1 MSIPESLPV
10 SSLPVSSAPVS
21 FGPGSSPVD
30 PPSSGHARSA
40 SSTGYDDLRGET
52 QKVPSGDRTAFS
64 ELGLPT
70 PLLRALRG
78 LGYHSATDIQAAA
91 IPALMSERDVIG
103 VAQTG
108 TGKTAAFGLPL
119 LASID
124 PARREVQA
132 LVLVPTRE
140 LAVQVAAAIG
150 GFAAHLPEV
159 ETIAIYGGA
168 PFGKQIGALKR
179 GAQVVVGT
187 PGRVIDLIERRALAL
202 GAVRFA
208 VLDEADEMLRM
219 GFAEDVDRIL
229 EATPADRQT
238 ALFSATMP
246 KEIRRVAAQHLRQP
260 VDVSVAASATP
271 VAAIRQSFVVLPYR
285 DKAVALQR
293 VLAVTSAEAAV
304 VFVRTRS
311 ACEEL
316 GVALIGAGVNAAVI
330 SGDVTQ
336 NERER
341 TIGRLRAG
349 QIDVLV
355 ATDVAARGMDV
366 ERIGLVVNF
375 DAPGDPETYTHRVGR
390 TGRAG
395 RTGEA
400 LTFFTPKELSR
411 LKLIERAT
419 GRRLDEVDVP
429 SAAEVH
435 RHRAMVSLAAA
446 LDRHTAGNLQNYRGA
461 LRAAADRTGLPVEEI
476 AAALL
481 ATMIDDDGSTVT
493 DTVEARPRQ
502 QDRQRFD
509 RDRPRF
515 DRDRPR
521 ADRDRPR
528 TDRDRAPK
536 YDKRAHRAESADHA
550 PRWKADRS
558 AQNQHASRGPAPKRG
573 VKPAD
578 RGTANGAGTRR
589 HKRSVA

>member
-1 MSIPESLPV
+1 
-10 SSLPVSSAPVS
+10 
-21 FGPGSSPVD
+21 
-30 PPSSGHARSA
+30 
-40 SSTGYDDLRGET
+40 
-52 QKVPSGDRTAFS
+52 
-64 ELGLPT
+64 
-70 PLLRALRG
+70 
-78 LGYHSATDIQAAA
+78 
-91 IPALMSERDVIG
+91 MSERDVIG

-140 LAVQVAAAIG
+140 LAVQVAAALD

-159 ETIAIYGGA
+159 ATIAIYGGA

-187 PGRVIDLIERRALAL
+187 PGRVIDLIERGALAL

-229 EATPADRQT
+229 DATPADRQT

-246 KEIRRVAAQHLRQP
+246 KEIRRVAAQHLRRP

-271 VAAIRQSFVVLPYR
+271 VAGIRQSFVVLPYR

-293 VLAVTSAEAAV
+293 VLAVTSAEAVV

-316 GVALIGAGVNAAVI
+316 GALLVGAGVNAAVI

-400 LTFFTPKELSR
+400 LTFFTPKEMSR

-419 GRRLDEVDVP
+419 GRRMDEVDVP

-435 RHRAMVSLAAA
+435 QHRAMVSLAAA
-446 LDRHTAGNLQNYRGA
+446 LDRHAAGNLQYYRNA

-481 ATMIDDDGSTVT
+481 ATMIDDDGSTAA
-493 DTVEARPRQ
+493 DTADVRPRQ
-502 QDRQRFD
+502 QDR
-509 RDRPRF
+509 
-515 DRDRPR
+515 
-521 ADRDRPR
+521 PR
-528 TDRDRAPK
+528 TDRYRAPK
-536 YDKRAHRAESADHA
+536 YEKRAHRTESADHA
-550 PRWKADRS
+550 PRRKTDRP
-558 AQNQHASRGPAPKRG
+558 AQNARRGPTPKRG
-573 VKPAD
+573 AKPAD
-578 RGTANGAGTRR
+578 RGTPSGAGTRR